1 MKENIIG
8 QDFAPKPKCLSNQLV
23 ITKRLVFNLGIL
35 SGELV
40 VLSLILLGVI

>member
-1 MKENIIG
+1 MTESISR
-8 QDFAPKPKCLSNQLV
+8 DFRNKPKCLKYQLV

-40 VLSLILLGVI
+40 VLSLILLEVI